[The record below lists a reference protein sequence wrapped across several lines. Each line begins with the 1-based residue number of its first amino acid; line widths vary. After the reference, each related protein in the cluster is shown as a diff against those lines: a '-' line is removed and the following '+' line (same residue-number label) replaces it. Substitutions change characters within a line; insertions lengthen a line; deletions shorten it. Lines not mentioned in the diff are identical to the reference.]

1 MCFLLLPP
9 VLQWWDV
16 ISVIPHGAGLV
27 INSKNFK
34 KEKPFSYF
42 FFENLRVS
50 TDSPRCGI
58 SQTHSCGVHGP
69 LPLLKARKRG
79 GMEGRSRGVAPRTRL
94 QLDGQPPRPPPPLS
108 SPLGGDK
115 WPGLAFAA
123 NAVFSKMSPFCWRLA
138 YAFIVLLNSA
148 YVELLLFSVLYITS
162 SSRSIRVSLSA
173 GAAHRGF
180 LTDRSWK
187 IRMWLGGLPKGAP
200 REAPSWNAGP
210 ENLKPTPKV
219 LVRHLGPLRNSK
231 TVSQTLKRTRPTS
244 HGMVLS

>member
-1 MCFLLLPP
+1 MWNLTDTFL
-9 VLQWWDV
+9 
-16 ISVIPHGAGLV
+16 
-27 INSKNFK
+27 
-34 KEKPFSYF
+34 
-42 FFENLRVS
+42 R
-50 TDSPRCGI
+50 
-58 SQTHSCGVHGP
+58 
-69 LPLLKARKRG
+69 
-79 GMEGRSRGVAPRTRL
+79 RSRSPPPPESKKAGW
-94 QLDGQPPRPPPPLS
+94 DGGQVEGCCSQNQTAARWTATPPPPPLS